1 MLKSIQQRDKKGN
14 RWIKITMSVIL
25 GLICISMV
33 LYLIPGLMSGN
44 LTAGGGPDAIATVG
58 SQDIALTDAQQQL
71 DAQLRNQTIP
81 PMLRPIYAKQI
92 ADQLIF
98 SSALQYEANRMGI
111 TVTPEEERERIK
123 QILPMSFSGN
133 TWLKDRYPSDV
144 QNNLGMTVPQFEAAL
159 HDSMIEEKFRQ
170 MVTSGITVSDAE
182 IEREFRARN
191 EKVQIQ
197 YALIKPTDL
206 ASTIHPSDADLAAY
220 FAKNSSKYQVPEKRT
235 ARYALLDLDK
245 LKASTQVTDAELN
258 AYYNANIDQY
268 KVENRAHVEHI
279 LFKTVGKTD
288 AEIAEIRQ
296 KAQDVLKQAKS
307 GGNFEDLAKKNS
319 EDDTT
324 NTKGGDLGWIVDG
337 QTAPEFQQ
345 AAFSIPIGSVS
356 DLVQTPYGIE
366 IIKVLERE
374 TAHTKPLSEVHD
386 TIVPIVLQN
395 KVNAEADKIE
405 TQLASAVRQSDRQPL
420 DDLAKKF
427 NMQVAESAP
436 VAFSDPVDDLGDSAD
451 IHRLLFELRPGEL
464 GQPLRIDKGVV
475 VLTVTNIQPAHQG
488 TLAEVHDKVLAD
500 YQNEKSTELAATR
513 ATELAKQAQSG
524 RDFAKSAKGLG
535 LDAKT
540 SDFFARSGSVP
551 DVGTAKQIQGAF
563 TLGVDKVSSPI
574 NISGNW
580 LVYRVVAENEA
591 NPADLA
597 SQREDIR
604 QQLLQSKQDAAFES
618 FHTSL
623 ENQLQSEGKLVI
635 HNDVLTSFTKSAS

>member
-25 GLICISMV
+25 GMICLSMV

-44 LTAGGGPDAIATVG
+44 LTAGASSDAIATVG
-58 SQDIALTDAQQQL
+58 GQDIGLAVAQQQL
-71 DAQLRNQTIP
+71 DLQLQNQNIP

-98 SSALQYEANRMGI
+98 SSALQYEADRLAI
-111 TVTPEEERERIK
+111 SVTPEEERARIK
-123 QILPMSFSGN
+123 QILPMSFSGD
-133 TWLKDRYPSDV
+133 TWLRDRYPTDV
-144 QNNLGMTVPQFEAAL
+144 QTNLNMTVPQFESAL
-159 HDSMIEEKFRQ
+159 HDGMIEEKFRQ

-182 IEREFRARN
+182 IQQEFKARN

-220 FAKNSSKYQVPEKRT
+220 FAKNASKYQVPEKRT
-235 ARYALLDLDK
+235 ARFALLDLDR
-245 LKASTQVTDAELN
+245 LKATTQVTDADLN

-296 KAQDVLKQAKS
+296 KAEDVLKQAKS
-307 GGNFEDLAKKNS
+307 GANFEDLAKKYS

-324 NTKGGDLGWIVDG
+324 NAKGGDLGWIVDG
-337 QTAPEFQQ
+337 QTAPQFQQ
-345 AAFSIPIGSVS
+345 AAFSIPVGSVS
-356 DLVQTPYGIE
+356 DMVQTPYGIE
-366 IIKVLERE
+366 IIKVIERE
-374 TAHTKPLSEVHD
+374 SAHTKPLSEVKG
-386 TIVPIVLQN
+386 TITPIVLQN
-395 KVNAEADKIE
+395 KVNAEGDQIE
-405 TQLASAVRQSDRQPL
+405 NQLASAVRQSDRQPL
-420 DDLAKKF
+420 DALAKKF
-427 NMQVAESAP
+427 NMQVAEAGP
-436 VAFSDPVDDLGDSAD
+436 VAFTDPVDDLGDSAD

-488 TLAEVHDKVLAD
+488 TLAEVHDRVLTD
-500 YQNEKSTELAATR
+500 YQKEQSTTLAATC
-513 ATELAKQAQSG
+513 AADLAKQAQG
-524 RDFAKSAKGLG
+524 GEDFTKAAKGLG

-551 DVGTAKQIQGAF
+551 DVGTGKQIQGAF

-580 LVYRVVAENEA
+580 LVYRVVAQNEP

-604 QQLLQSKQDAAFES
+604 QQLLQTKQDAAFEA

-623 ENQLQSEGKLVI
+623 EDQLQKEGKLVI

>member
-1 MLKSIQQRDKKGN
+1 
-14 RWIKITMSVIL
+14 
-25 GLICISMV
+25 
-33 LYLIPGLMSGN
+33 
-44 LTAGGGPDAIATVG
+44 
-58 SQDIALTDAQQQL
+58 
-71 DAQLRNQTIP
+71 
-81 PMLRPIYAKQI
+81 
-92 ADQLIF
+92 
-98 SSALQYEANRMGI
+98 
-111 TVTPEEERERIK
+111 
-123 QILPMSFSGN
+123 
-133 TWLKDRYPSDV
+133 
-144 QNNLGMTVPQFEAAL
+144 
-159 HDSMIEEKFRQ
+159 
-170 MVTSGITVSDAE
+170 
-182 IEREFRARN
+182 
-191 EKVQIQ
+191 
-197 YALIKPTDL
+197 
-206 ASTIHPSDADLAAY
+206 
-220 FAKNSSKYQVPEKRT
+220 
-235 ARYALLDLDK
+235 
-245 LKASTQVTDAELN
+245 
-258 AYYNANIDQY
+258 
-268 KVENRAHVEHI
+268 HVEHI

-374 TAHTKPLSEVHD
+374 TAHTKPLSEVRD
-386 TIVPIVLQN
+386 TIMPIVLQN

-427 NMQVAESAP
+427 NMQVAES
-436 VAFSDPVDDLGDSAD
+436 DPADDLGDSAD

-524 RDFAKSAKGLG
+524 QDFTKSAKGLG

-551 DVGTAKQIQGAF
+551 DVGTAKQIHGAF

-604 QQLLQSKQDAAFES
+604 HQLLQSKQDAAFES